1 MEEAPKDGDAF
12 FNLGI
17 MLAEMEQYEES
28 VREIDVRLTDF
39 LIVCLPG
46 ENASKGHRI
55 EAGRCRGSRR
65 IGISTRRLGQGGRG
79 RRMLQKGQGNYEK
92 NEEKATIKF

>member
-28 VREIDVRLTDF
+28 VREIMRKT
-39 LIVCLPG
+39 
-46 ENASKGHRI
+46 K
-55 EAGRCRGSRR
+55 
-65 IGISTRRLGQGGRG
+65 G
-79 RRMLQKGQGNYEK
+79 RRQ
-92 NEEKATIKF
+92 